1 MGEGQG
7 GKIANIAMLVPK
19 PHGKRSESTAA
30 ILNRQ
35 RVKSAD
41 DGGHLGYA
49 TFHPEDLFLW

>member
-7 GKIANIAMLVPK
+7 GKVANIAMLVRK
-19 PHGKRSESTAA
+19 PLGKRSESTAA

-41 DGGHLGYA
+41 DGGHFGYA